1 MAPVETERSTP
12 EALEAFLKAEV
23 IKWGRII
30 KAAGIE
36 PQ

>member
-1 MAPVETERSTP
+1 MAPVEQERATP

-23 IKWGRII
+23 DKWGRII

>member
-1 MAPVETERSTP
+1 MAPVDAERATP
-12 EALEAFLKAEV
+12 EALEAFLKAE
-23 IKWGRII
+23 IDRWGKII